1 MARWNDLPW
10 REEVYAAAEVW
21 RNRCFFGEESVFS
34 DDALWTLENVEIV
47 LERTRDLKKGP
58 GNYYE
63 KLRADLDGAPAAATR
78 FDAEL
83 HWFMYLFLLGKSARG
98 YSANVTPETKRS
110 NFRTILSWAETHL
123 PSHHTALQDEAL
135 SGLGSDGY
143 FLMKLY
149 DHHRYMLK
157 MLSAWKRLSS
167 KKREV
172 YRHPSSSWDFAAWC
186 DAPETNSDTDHEMRN
201 ALLYFLY
208 PDSFESIMSSGHKK
222 EIVRGL
228 NQYMSP
234 QAKERFVISGGFGS
248 FLSVD
253 QAIFEIRQNLEHE
266 GSGKPFDFYLKFLN
280 DDATHKHEMEVI
292 SEKEALSKIRQK
304 VGDVGPSSADNA
316 PLSLEELQEIKP
328 KRRTEGQKRLVTH
341 YIRERSPAL
350 RRHKIQQMLNEHNVL
365 QCECCGTKA
374 EEYAHERRHR
384 IFEVHHKRPLSDGMT
399 ISGIDDLSL
408 LCANCHKG
416 IHASDPLKSVDEFR
430 DEYQCKD

>member
-10 REEVYAAAEVW
+10 REEVCAAADIWKE
-21 RNRCFFGEESVFS
+21 RCLLNDGALFS
-34 DDALWTLENVEIV
+34 DDSIWTATNLSTLQDLVISNADPGSGNF
-47 LERTRDLKKGP
+47 RD
-58 GNYYE
+58 
-63 KLRADLDGAPAAATR
+63 KLFQQLSGASSNTVQLA
-78 FDAEL
+78 AEL
-83 HWFMYLFLLGKSARG
+83 MWLIYLFPLGQQVEQ
-98 YSANVTPETKRS
+98 VTPSTKAS
-110 NFRTILSWAETHL
+110 TKSQKVNEILKWGGL
-123 PSHHTALQDEAL
+123 PTPTGEVVTVNAL
-135 SGLGSDGY
+135 SGIGRTGRYYTRYWHALQ
-143 FLMKLY
+143 
-149 DHHRYMLK
+149 YMLEIFI
-157 MLSAWKRLSS
+157 AWKGLPYERKVELLEEQNAWEFAKWSDHF
-167 KKREV
+167 EQQTQV
-172 YRHPSSSWDFAAWC
+172 PFRH
-186 DAPETNSDTDHEMRN
+186 
-201 ALLYFLY
+201 ALLFFLF
-208 PDSFESIMSSGHKK
+208 PDNFERMVSFSHKK
-222 EIVRGL
+222 EIARGI
-228 NQYMSP
+228 NQYMSQ
-234 QAKERFVISGGFGS
+234 QAKERFVISGDFGS
-248 FLSVD
+248 FLSID
-253 QAIFEIRQNLEHE
+253 RAIFEIRQNLEHE
-266 GSGKPFDFYLKFLN
+266 GSGKPFDFYTKFLN

-408 LCANCHKG
+408 LCAHCHKG